1 MTVRTFAFITVH
13 PAFIEAYAKFGVF
26 RAAERAS
33 IAIQPINLRQFAV
46 DKHGSVDDAPFG
58 GGDGM
63 VLRPEPLVAALEPFT
78 RPRKVFVTS
87 PSGRPWT
94 QADAALH
101 AASGDD
107 LIFISGRFAG
117 IDDRFLALYVDEEIS
132 LGDFVI
138 SGGELAC
145 LTLADSVLRLIPGVL
160 GNQQSAKED
169 SFGTEL
175 DSLLE
180 YPLYTRPLEFEG
192 LTVPDVL
199 LSGDH
204 KKIAE
209 WRRAEAL
216 KKTERLRPD
225 LFEIYKTKNPSKR

>member
-1 MTVRTFAFITVH
+1 MRIFAFITVH
-13 PAFIEAYAKFGVF
+13 PQFIEAYAKFGVF
-26 RAAERAS
+26 RSAERAS
-33 IAIQPINLRQFAV
+33 ISIQAINLRQHAV
-46 DKHGSVDDAPFG
+46 DKHGSVDDTPFG

-63 VLRPEPLVAALEPFT
+63 VLRPEPLVAALEAFK

-94 QADAALH
+94 QADAQHYAQ
-101 AASGDD
+101 SGED

-117 IDDRFLALYVDEEIS
+117 IDDRFVENYVDEEIS

-180 YPLYTRPLEFEG
+180 YPLYTRPIEFEG
-192 LTVPDVL
+192 KKVPDVL

-204 KKIAE
+204 KKIAA
-209 WRRAEAL
+209 WRHAEAL

-225 LFEIYKTKNPSKR
+225 LFANYLKNKKS